1 MHNTAFRHS
10 APRGSFLRFLPFAFS
25 FLAALLLAGPTA
37 SAQLAGKG
45 SIKGAVTD
53 NSGAVIPNAS
63 VVATS
68 TTRGIR
74 MTTTSSSSGDFQI
87 SPLDADIYTVTVT
100 AVGFETV
107 SQKDVHVNALEISDV
122 AVKMPIGSSTE
133 TVTVSAEPPALE
145 SSNATLGGTLEQET
159 YSQLPIQMGAYGQD
173 GARRATDFVALIPG
187 VQFNETNGNA
197 TTNTGVVNGG
207 GARGAV
213 SDVYING
220 TPFISAAGQGDPRF
234 VWSAISV
241 DAINQLQVQ
250 TVGYSAI
257 YEGQGVQNYVIKS
270 GTNSFHGSA
279 YEYFR
284 NTALDTYS
292 YFDKGTQAIDAIK
305 GKLVKPAE
313 HQNEYGAAIGG
324 PVLKNKAFFFAN
336 FNKYNLS
343 RGPKHIFE
351 SIPTLAE
358 QQGDFS
364 GITQVYNQ
372 NNVSYVVPVNV
383 YDPASCPNGNTGN
396 CQRTQF
402 AGNKIPASRFSAP
415 SVAMQKFL
423 APYAPTNLQ
432 QTGNYLSGY
441 NSGLSNYTGTG
452 RLDYTLTP
460 KHTIS
465 FVVGIGSQSTTGPSR
480 QTSLGTSNNALPA
493 PFISVQQFNPKTKV
507 GMIEET
513 WIVSPRAVNQF
524 KYGFARYE
532 GSGFNQS
539 YLSQYSATT
548 LGITGLPTGQAAG
561 AFPKVTF
568 AGTAAPNQWAGYTDN
583 HQATNAFTLVDNFSF
598 TAGKHSLTAGVQMS
612 WLQYNFTA
620 QSGGSTPLTLA
631 FTAAQTGCY
640 SSSSTINVN
649 TANPGASTPVCST
662 GTISAS
668 VNTLSGLPYASFLL
682 GAPNSATFTTTTVQ
696 ETGAR
701 FRPISPYIQDD
712 WKVSS
717 RLTLNIGLRWD
728 YYPPFREVQN
738 RLSFLDLNATNS
750 ITGTKGA
757 LAFAGNGTGY
767 CNCTTNVQTW
777 YKNFGPRLGLAYSV
791 TPKTVIRAS
800 YGVIFAHGNG
810 TGGSAISRQGSGQ
823 LGYAASP
830 SFTSASASL
839 PAFYLQNGVPSY
851 IAPPFFTS
859 TYGTGFYTGGG
870 SPQGVTYGDPYYGD
884 RAPEFL
890 NWSAGL
896 QQAITNSMVLTATY
910 VGSQGHFLTPDSNN
924 ARGQFINQLDPK
936 YLVLGT
942 VLSQKATAANIA
954 AAGLTLPY
962 ANYDQTQTIAKALN
976 PLPQYNSVSDSYGAV
991 ANSNYHAL
999 QASLNQRFASG
1010 MSFMINY
1017 TWAKNIDDGG
1027 SFRSGYAV
1035 PAFATTNGLAYNANR
1050 IDRSLSLADRR
1061 HNLVATGVFESPFG
1075 KRIFT
1080 NSAWTRRIAGGFRV
1094 STIFT
1099 AYTGSPLAITSATA
1113 NQNPAQSQASP
1124 SYNPAYSG
1132 QARKNGKY
1140 GDGITA
1146 DTATFPANAYL
1157 DSNAFTITPDYK
1169 FSVLPRTGAYGLKGP
1184 GNYNLDL
1191 SLRRT
1196 FQMPYAEF
1204 LRLTMTGDLY
1214 NLTNHTQFG
1223 GINTSYGNAAFGTV
1237 SSQANQSRDAQLSA
1251 RFEF

>member
-1 MHNTAFRHS
+1 MKFAKFQIQLLPVKRSLTTA
-10 APRGSFLRFLPFAFS
+10 LFAC
-25 FLAALLLAGPTA
+25 LTLLLTLATPA
-37 SAQLAGKG
+37 AQAQLSGKG
-45 SIKGAVTD
+45 EIKGSVTD
-53 NSGAVIPNAS
+53 STGAVISNAAI
-63 VVATS
+63 VATS
-68 TTRGIR
+68 TTRGTKI
-74 MTTTSSSSGDFQI
+74 TAKSGGAGEYI
-87 SPLDADIYTVTVT
+87 LSPLDPDIYTITIT
-100 AVGFETV
+100 APGFRTV
-107 SQKDVHVNALEISDV
+107 SQENLHVNALEVTDV
-122 AVKMPIGSSTE
+122 PVTLPTGSSAE
-133 TVTVSAEPPALE
+133 TVTVSSAPPQIE
-145 SSNATLGGTLEQET
+145 GSNATLGATLEQET

-173 GARRATDFVALIPG
+173 GARRATDFVALLPG

-250 TVGYSAI
+250 TVGYAAM
-257 YEGQGVQNYVIKS
+257 YEGQGVQNYTVKS
-270 GTNSFHGSA
+270 GTNKLHGSA

-292 YFDKGTQAIDAIK
+292 YFDKGTQAIDPIK

-313 HQNEYGAAIGG
+313 HQNEYGGTLSG
-324 PVLKNKAFFFAN
+324 PIIRNKAFIFGN

-351 SIPTLAE
+351 TIPTLAA
-358 QQGDFS
+358 QSGDFS
-364 GITQVYNQ
+364 GVNQ
-372 NNVSYVVPVNV
+372 IVGGVTVPVNI

-402 AGNKIPASRFSAP
+402 PGNKIPASRFAAQ
-415 SVAMQKFL
+415 SVAMQSFL
-423 APYAPTNLQ
+423 SDTPPTNSNQIL
-432 QTGNYLSGY
+432 NYLSGY

-452 RLDYTLTP
+452 RLDYTVTS
-460 KHTIS
+460 KHTVS

-480 QTSLGTSNNALPA
+480 QTSLGATNNALPA
-493 PFISVQQFNPKTKV
+493 PYISVQQFNPKTKV
-507 GMIEET
+507 GMLEET

-532 GSGFNQS
+532 GYGFNQS
-539 YLSQYSATT
+539 FQPKYSATT
-548 LGITGLPTGQAAG
+548 LGIAGLPSGQAAG

-568 AGTAAPNQWAGYTDN
+568 NGTNAPNQWAGYTDN
-583 HQATNAFTLVDNFSF
+583 HQATNAFTLVDNFNF
-598 TAGKHSLTAGVQMS
+598 VAGKHSLTAGVQLS
-612 WLQYNFTA
+612 WLQYNYQAQTA
-620 QSGGSTPLTLA
+620 GSTPLALTYA
-631 FTAAQTGCY
+631 AAQTGCY
-640 SSSSTINVN
+640 AEVLGGKTSTTNCYS
-649 TANPGASTPVCST
+649 GAT
-662 GTISAS
+662 GTTPSAN
-668 VNTLSGLPYASFLL
+668 VIVTTGLPYSSFLL
-682 GAPNSATFTTTTVQ
+682 GAVSSATFTTTTVQ

-717 RLTLNIGLRWD
+717 KLTVNIGLRWD

-757 LAFAGNGTGY
+757 LAFAGSNSGNAAF
-767 CNCTTNVQTW
+767 CNCSTNVKTW
-777 YKNFGPRLGLAYSV
+777 MKNFGPRLGFAYSV
-791 TPKTVIRAS
+791 TPRTVIRAS

-823 LGYAASP
+823 LGYAATP
-830 SFTSASASL
+830 NFTSAGASV
-839 PAFYLQNGVPSY
+839 PAFYIQNGIPAY
-851 IAPPFFTS
+851 TAPPFFNS
-859 TYGTGFYTGGG
+859 TYGTGYYTG
-870 SPQGVTYGDPYYGD
+870 STAPQTVTYGDPYYGD

-890 NWSAGL
+890 NWSFGL
-896 QQAITNSMVLTATY
+896 QQAFTNNLTLTATY
-910 VGSQGHFLTPDSNN
+910 VGSQGHFLQADTNN
-924 ARGQFINQLDPK
+924 ARGQIINQLDPK
-936 YLVLGT
+936 YLALGST
-942 VLSQKATAANIA
+942 VLAQKATTANLA
-954 AAGLTLPY
+954 AAGLSLPY
-962 ANYDQTQTIAKALN
+962 ANFDQTQTIAKALA

-991 ANSNYHAL
+991 TNSNYHAL
-999 QASLNQRFASG
+999 QASLNQRFSSG

-1027 SFRSGYAV
+1027 SFRSGYAL
-1035 PAFATTNGLAYNANR
+1035 PGAFTTDGRSYAVNR

-1075 KRIFT
+1075 TLIFA
-1080 NSAWTRRIAGGFRV
+1080 NSPWTRRLAGGFRL

-1113 NQNPAQSQASP
+1113 NINPSQSQASP
-1124 SYNPAYSG
+1124 SYNPNYSG
-1132 QARKNGKY
+1132 QARKNGKW
-1140 GDGITA
+1140 GAGITA
-1146 DTATFPANAYL
+1146 DTATSPANGYI
-1157 DSNAFTITPDYK
+1157 DSNAFTATPDYK
-1169 FSVLPRTGAYGLKGP
+1169 FSVLPRTGAYGLTGP
-1184 GNYNLDL
+1184 GNYNVDL
-1191 SLRRT
+1191 SLRRS
-1196 FQMPYAEF
+1196 FAMPYAES
-1204 LRLTMTGDLY
+1204 LRLTLQGDLY
-1214 NLTNHTQFG
+1214 NAVNHTQFG
-1223 GINTSYGNAAFGTV
+1223 GINTIFGNAAFGTV